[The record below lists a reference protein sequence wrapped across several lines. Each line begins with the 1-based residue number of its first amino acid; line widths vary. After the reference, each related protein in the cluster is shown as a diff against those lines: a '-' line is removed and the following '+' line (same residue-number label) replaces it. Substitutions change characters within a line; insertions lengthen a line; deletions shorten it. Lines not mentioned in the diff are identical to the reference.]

1 MAEESPKSFDFIN
14 SLIEAGGSIASSALG
29 YRSARKQR
37 EFQERMSNTAHQREV
52 RDLEAAGLNPIL
64 SAGGNGASTPV
75 GAMFTPDNPLTGFAA
90 QMLANKLGRKDI
102 EVKETEKKLNS
113 ASAKRQEADEELSKA
128 NKNLVGKQVSKLSS
142 EIGVNSAMKAKI
154 TEDAR
159 AQAYA
164 NKVGELDY
172 NLYQKYPWMRVAEK
186 LLPFGNAA
194 SQIYRNFRGKTFN
207 YKFYDKGD

>member
-1 MAEESPKSFDFIN
+1 MEVKMSSIIN

-29 YRSARKQR
+29 YRSARKQM

-52 RDLEAAGLNPIL
+52 RDLELAGLNPIL
-64 SAGGNGASTPV
+64 SAGGSGASTPV
-75 GAMFTPDNPLTGFAA
+75 GAMFTPDNPLKGFAA

-102 EVKETEKKLNS
+102 EVKESEKKLNS
-113 ASAKRQEADEELSKA
+113 ASAMRQKADEELSKA
-128 NKNLVGKQVSKLSS
+128 NKVLANKQLTKLNS
-142 EIGVNSAMKAKI
+142 EIGINSALKAKV
-154 TEDAR
+154 TEEAR
-159 AQAYA
+159 AQAYQ

-172 NLYQKYPWMRVAEK
+172 NLYEKYPWIRVAEK

-207 YKFYDKGD
+207 YRFGD

>member
-1 MAEESPKSFDFIN
+1 MAEEKSVEVPSFDFIN
-14 SLIEAGGSIASSALG
+14 SLIEAGGSIFSSALG
-29 YRSARKQR
+29 YRSARKQM

-64 SAGGNGASTPV
+64 SAGGSGASTPV
-75 GAMFTPDNPLTGFAA
+75 GSMFTPDNPLKGFAA

-102 EVKETEKKLNS
+102 EVKESEKQLNS
-113 ASAKRQEADEELSKA
+113 ASAARQKADEKLSKA
-128 NKNLVGKQVSKLSS
+128 NEVLANRQLSKINS
-142 EIGVNSAMKAKI
+142 EIGINSALKAKVS
-154 TEDAR
+154 EEAR

-207 YKFYDKGD
+207 YKFGD